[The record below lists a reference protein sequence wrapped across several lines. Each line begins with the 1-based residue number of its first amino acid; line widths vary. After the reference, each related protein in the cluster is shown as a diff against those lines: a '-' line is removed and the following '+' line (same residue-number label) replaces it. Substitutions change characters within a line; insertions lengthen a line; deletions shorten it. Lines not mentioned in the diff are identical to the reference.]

1 MEQVLTKQNLRSK
14 TFLRDWMFRCTRPG
28 SEDPTD
34 EDWMFALY
42 ESIPVENG
50 IELGIT
56 DADRVFRV
64 IKPFTEHL
72 FRTTFYHRES
82 INSDYK
88 LYFEVMIK
96 TLNEY
101 VGVGVGVFY
110 YRSDRNPFVPE
121 RVVTRRNLNLLDY
134 LNQPF
139 IIGIR
144 SKLVCL
150 PIPYLTSQLPSPPTY
165 GPVSVELSSSFKPLR
180 KTFKSDQCV
189 ICLEE
194 EPKVLF
200 CNCGHIC
207 ICEKC
212 ATHRYDNC
220 PVCKEENT
228 ILRIIE

>member
-1 MEQVLTKQNLRSK
+1 MAEVLAKQNLRSK
-14 TFLRDWMFRCTRPG
+14 TFIRDWMFRCTRPG
-28 SEDPTD
+28 AEDPTD
-34 EDWMFALY
+34 ENWMFALY

-72 FRTTFYHRES
+72 FRTTFYYRES

-88 LYFEVMIK
+88 LFFEVMIK
-96 TLNEY
+96 TLNEH
-101 VGVGVGVFY
+101 VGVCVGVFY

-144 SKLVCL
+144 SKLVRL
-150 PIPYLTSQLPSPPTY
+150 PIPYLTSQLPSPPTHN
-165 GPVSVELSSSFKPLR
+165 PDDVESSSPKPIKKIFKHDR
-180 KTFKSDQCV
+180 CV
-189 ICLEE
+189 ICLVRK
-194 EPKVLF
+194 PNVLF
-200 CNCGHIC
+200 LKCRHTCVC
-207 ICEKC
+207 DECEKVHPS
-212 ATHRYDNC
+212 TQC
-220 PVCKEENT
+220 PCCRTEISEKLL
-228 ILRIIE
+228 I